1 VIAWL
6 VPARLNHP
14 GMYEVEE
21 GEVMEIATLEGDRHY
36 ADTPSGPVSYLDI
49 GEGHATVF
57 IHGVITNSLSVVAP
71 RHIRGGA
78 GGHLGHRRSPA
89 PPALPAI

>member
-21 GEVMEIATLEGDRHY
+21 GEVMEIATLEGHRHY

-49 GEGHATVF
+49 GEATSPSSFTVSSPTVCC
-57 IHGVITNSLSVVAP
+57 GAASYP
-71 RHIRGGA
+71 R
-78 GGHLGHRRSPA
+78 
-89 PPALPAI
+89 